1 MEDINIVLI
10 MALIIGVI
18 ILFVLILFIMN
29 SKNQNDKIL
38 NELLKSLDNNKS
50 SNDNLVKDDINK
62 LKDKVSMDLLYFQN
76 HILDT
81 FKSDFDKLN
90 ANTTNRLIDIETK
103 VNDSLLTGF
112 EKTNASFN
120 NIMQQMAKIDETQN
134 SLKDLSFNISSLQ
147 NVLTD
152 KKSRGTYGEIEL
164 YTILENS
171 FGVNNS
177 IYQRQFKLS
186 NGTIA
191 DCVLHAPIP
200 LGKIVID
207 SKFPLENYNRM
218 YDNEL
223 NSEQKNR
230 ATLDFKKDVV
240 KHLKDIHLKYI
251 IAGETSEIA
260 YMFIPSEVIFAE
272 IIGRFYDVVQMSYKF
287 KVYIVSPTTL
297 MAYITAIKAICLGQ
311 QRSEKVELIQCE
323 FIKLSNEFERFATR
337 WNIIEKDFEKLNK
350 DISNFT
356 ITTDKIQRR
365 FNQIDSFELDKIE
378 N

>member
-10 MALIIGVI
+10 VALIIGVI
-18 ILFVLILFIMN
+18 ILFVLIIFIMN

-76 HILDT
+76 HISDT